1 VLLDVGRIDRPHGVA
16 GDVVVTLTT
25 SETQRVAPGSRL
37 EADGLELT
45 VVRSRPLKRRWVV
58 RFAESGS
65 REDAEALAGTVLR
78 AEPLDDE
85 DDEDDEALW
94 VHELVGAEVVDVD
107 DRGWGR
113 VVSVLDNPASDVL
126 ELDSGALVPL
136 TFVTGWAQRPDRL
149 RIDPPAGLA
158 ELVDGSADRTE
169 AASGDGD

>member
-85 DDEDDEALW
+85 DDEALW
-94 VHELVGAEVVDVD
+94 VHELVGAEGGGGA